1 MVYTCELCKGN
12 YECLKGLRIYQL
24 SCKKRFIRSNY
35 VIMTPLA
42 DGYENVSD
50 AQIETADTLLA
61 DEFVIDQIPEVVP
74 NLPDYPESTKTRFS
88 YHDMPRETFGNLI
101 NDLYNEIV
109 AWKKNLLELPT
120 GNAAKSFYK
129 RTFALA

>member
-1 MVYTCELCKGN
+1 
-12 YECLKGLRIYQL
+12 
-24 SCKKRFIRSNY
+24 
-35 VIMTPLA
+35 MTPLA

-50 AQIETADTLLA
+50 AQTETADTLLV

-88 YHDMPRETFGNLI
+88 YHDMPGETFGNLI

-109 AWKKNLLELPT
+109 TWKKNLLELRT

>member
-50 AQIETADTLLA
+50 AQIETADTLVA
-61 DEFVIDQIPEVVP
+61 DEFVINQIYLIILKAPKCV
-74 NLPDYPESTKTRFS
+74 SHTMTC
-88 YHDMPRETFGNLI
+88 RE
-101 NDLYNEIV
+101 
-109 AWKKNLLELPT
+109 KH
-120 GNAAKSFYK
+120 
-129 RTFALA
+129 LAI